1 MKTISIS
8 VLDAYP
14 YIPTVNAINKTLE
27 VLGDKI
33 IKVYWFSDVDYTWQK
48 NIETQ
53 WIKIPRMKNY
63 EDDYKTISL
72 KLMPHICIED
82 YNLILHSD
90 GFAVNR
96 SAWTDEFFEYDYI
109 GAAWG
114 DGRVGNGGFCL
125 RSRKLYDALLDLNVG
140 TKTSDYNHILQNPDF
155 HIINAQGQ
163 YKIPED
169 NVICKIYKDELETK
183 YGIKFAPTHIANR
196 FSVEHNYNHEWVG
209 KSLGFHGKH
218 GIAKHYGIEL

>member
-1 MKTISIS
+1 MKISIS
-8 VLDAYP
+8 VLDAYT
-14 YIPTVNAINKTLE
+14 YTPTVNAINKTLD

-33 IKVYWFSDVDYTWQK
+33 SKVYWFSDVDYTWEK
-48 NIETQ
+48 RVETQ
-53 WIKIPRMKNY
+53 WVKIPRMKNY
-63 EDDYKTISL
+63 QDDYKNVSL
-72 KLMPHICIED
+72 KLIPHICIED
-82 YNLILHSD
+82 YNLILHPD

-96 SAWTDEFFEYDYI
+96 DAWTDEFLEYDYI

-114 DGRVGNGGFCL
+114 DGRVGNGGFSL

-140 TKTSDYNHILQNPDF
+140 LKSSDYNHIIDNPDI

-163 YKIPED
+163 YEIPED
-169 NVICKIYKDELETK
+169 NVICKIHKNELETK

-218 GIAKHYGIEL
+218 GIAKQYGVEL

>member
-8 VLDAYP
+8 VLDAYT

-82 YNLILHSD
+82 YNLILH
-90 GFAVNR
+90 
-96 SAWTDEFFEYDYI
+96 
-109 GAAWG
+109 
-114 DGRVGNGGFCL
+114 
-125 RSRKLYDALLDLNVG
+125 
-140 TKTSDYNHILQNPDF
+140 HQ
-155 HIINAQGQ
+155 
-163 YKIPED
+163 
-169 NVICKIYKDELETK
+169 
-183 YGIKFAPTHIANR
+183 
-196 FSVEHNYNHEWVG
+196 
-209 KSLGFHGKH
+209 
-218 GIAKHYGIEL
+218 

>member
-1 MKTISIS
+1 MKISIS
-8 VLDAYP
+8 VLDAYT
-14 YIPTVNAINKTLE
+14 YTPTVNAINKTLD

-33 IKVYWFSDVDYTWQK
+33 SKVYWFSDVDYTWEK
-48 NIETQ
+48 RVETQ
-53 WIKIPRMKNY
+53 WVKIPRMKNY
-63 EDDYKTISL
+63 QDDYKNVSL
-72 KLMPHICIED
+72 KLIPHICVED
-82 YNLILHSD
+82 YNLILHPD

-96 SAWTDEFFEYDYI
+96 DAWTDEFLEYDYI

-114 DGRVGNGGFCL
+114 DGRVGNGGFSL
-125 RSRKLYDALLDLNVG
+125 RSRKLYDAILDLNVG
-140 TKTSDYNHILQNPDF
+140 LKSSDYNHIIDNPDI

-163 YKIPED
+163 YEIPED
-169 NVICKIYKDELETK
+169 NVICKIHKNELETK

-218 GIAKHYGIEL
+218 GIAKQYGVEL

>member
-1 MKTISIS
+1 MKISIS
-8 VLDAYP
+8 VLDAYT
-14 YIPTVNAINKTLE
+14 YTPTVNAINKTLD

-33 IKVYWFSDVDYTWQK
+33 SKVYWFSDVDYTWEK
-48 NIETQ
+48 RVETQ
-53 WIKIPRMKNY
+53 WVKIPRMKNY
-63 EDDYKTISL
+63 QDDYKNVSL
-72 KLMPHICIED
+72 KLIPHICIED
-82 YNLILHSD
+82 YNLILHPD

-96 SAWTDEFFEYDYI
+96 DAWTDEFLEYDYI

-114 DGRVGNGGFCL
+114 DGRVGNGGFSL
-125 RSRKLYDALLDLNVG
+125 RSRKLYDAILDLNVG
-140 TKTSDYNHILQNPDF
+140 LKSSDYNHIIDNPDI

-163 YKIPED
+163 YEIPED
-169 NVICKIYKDELETK
+169 NVICKIHKNELETK

-218 GIAKHYGIEL
+218 GIAKQYGVEL